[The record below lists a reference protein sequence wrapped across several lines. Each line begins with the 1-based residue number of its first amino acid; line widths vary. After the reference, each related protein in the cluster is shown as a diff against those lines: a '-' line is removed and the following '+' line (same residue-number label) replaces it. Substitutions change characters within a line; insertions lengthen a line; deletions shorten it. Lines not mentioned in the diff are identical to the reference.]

1 VNTTGWLRGLEVT
14 AGGTGIVSHAGLA
27 LLRSLADKTGLTGGL
42 SRALVSDRLL
52 VHDRGRVLADLACA
66 IADGAQVISDFRV
79 MGDQQELFGLVAS
92 VPTCWRALNETAAGG
107 GRALARVTAAVNAA
121 RRVAWTQIEARHGAL
136 PGVAIADKVLEGVTC
151 LRLDATVVACHSEK
165 QGAEPNFKGFGLHPL
180 GCWCD
185 NTGEPLAAT
194 LRPGSAGSN
203 TTADHLEVLA
213 AAITALP
220 PAFRRR
226 LMVTC
231 DGAGASHGLIERL
244 DALAARPGHQL
255 IYSVGWE
262 LGERERTAIA
272 AVPGQAWQIA
282 IDHHGEARERR
293 AEGACSDRG
302 CAHRPCWVEE
312 AHITELTPLLRH
324 GPGGD
329 QLDSWPA
336 TMRVFARRE
345 RPHPGAQLTLFE
357 AEDGWRYS
365 LWVTN
370 LPARLRGWRANPAY
384 IDAAHRVHARVED
397 CVRTGKDTGIGK
409 FPAASFALNQA
420 WLAASLIA
428 ATLLAWLRLLALDGS
443 LAKAEPKTLRYRI
456 LHAAARL
463 TRSGRRRYLKIAATW
478 PWAPA
483 IATAWNRITALPQAP

>member
-1 VNTTGWLRGLEVT
+1 MNTTGWLKGLGVT

-27 LLRSLADKTGLTGGL
+27 LLRALADRTGLTGDL
-42 SRALVSDRLL
+42 SRALASDRLL
-52 VHDRGRVLADLACA
+52 VHDRGQVLADLACA
-66 IADGAQVISDFRV
+66 IADGAEVISDFRV
-79 MGDQQELFGLVAS
+79 MADQQELFGLVAS
-92 VPTCWRALNETAAGG
+92 VPTAWRTLNEIAAGR
-107 GRALARVTAAVNAA
+107 GRALARVNGAVNAA
-121 RRVAWTQIEARHGAL
+121 RRRAWAAIEARHGTL
-136 PGVAIADKVLEGVTC
+136 PGVPIADKVLEGVIC
-151 LRLDATVVACHSEK
+151 LRLDASVVPCHSDKE
-165 QGAEPNFKGFGLHPL
+165 GAEPNFKGFGLHPL

-185 NTGEPLAAT
+185 NTSEPLAAM
-194 LRPGSAGSN
+194 LRKGSAGSN
-203 TTADHLEVLA
+203 TTADHLAVLA
-213 AAITALP
+213 GAITALP
-220 PAFRRR
+220 PKYRRR

-272 AVPGQAWQIA
+272 AVPQQAWQIA
-282 IDHHGEARERR
+282 IGPEGEARERR
-293 AEGACSDRG
+293 AEAACADRG
-302 CAHRPCWVEE
+302 CGHRKCWVEE
-312 AHITELTPLLRH
+312 AHVTELTGLLRE
-324 GPGGD
+324 GPAGD
-329 QLDSWPA
+329 RLDSWPA
-336 TMRVFARRE
+336 SMRIFARRE

-397 CVRTGKDTGIGK
+397 AVRTGKDTGLGK
-409 FPAASFALNQA
+409 FPSHLFALNQA
-420 WLAASLIA
+420 WLAAALTA
-428 ATLLAWLRLLALDGS
+428 ATLLAWLRLLALGGD

-456 LHAAARL
+456 LHAAGRL
-463 TRSGRRRYLKIAATW
+463 VRGGRRRRLKIAATW
-478 PWAPA
+478 PWAAA

>member
-1 VNTTGWLRGLEVT
+1 VKGTGWLKGLEVT
-14 AGGTGIVSHAGLA
+14 TGGTGIVSHAGLA
-27 LLRSLADKTGLTGGL
+27 LLRALADKTGLTGGL
-42 SRALVSDRLL
+42 SKALASDRLL
-52 VHDRGRVLADLACA
+52 VHDRGRVLSDLACA
-66 IADGAQVISDFRV
+66 IADGAEVIGDFRV
-79 MGDQQELFGLVAS
+79 MSDQQALFGLVAS
-92 VPTCWRALNETAAGG
+92 VPTAWRTLNEIAAGN
-107 GRALARVTAAVNAA
+107 GRALARVNGAVNAV
-121 RRVAWTQIEARHGAL
+121 RRRAWAAIEARHGAL
-136 PGVAIADKVLEGVTC
+136 PGVRIADKVLEGVTC
-151 LRLDATVVACHSEK
+151 LRLDASVVPCHSEK

-185 NTGEPLAAT
+185 NTTEPLAAM

-203 TTADHLEVLA
+203 TAADHLTVLA
-213 AAITALP
+213 GAITALP
-220 PAFRRR
+220 PKYRRR

-231 DGAGASHGLIERL
+231 DGAGASHDLIERL
-244 DALAARPGHQL
+244 DTLASRPGYQL

-272 AVPGQAWQIA
+272 AVPEQAWQIA
-282 IDHHGEARERR
+282 VDTRGEVRERR
-293 AEGACSDRG
+293 ADDACADRG
-302 CAHRPCWVEE
+302 CAHRRCWIEE
-312 AHITELTPLLRH
+312 ACVTELTGLLRE

-329 QLDSWPA
+329 QLDGWPK

-397 CVRTGKDTGIGK
+397 AIRTGKDTGLGK
-409 FPAASFALNQA
+409 FPSHLFALNQA
-420 WLAASLIA
+420 WLAAALTA
-428 ATLLAWLRLLALDGS
+428 ATLLAWLRLLALDGA

-463 TRSGRRRYLKIAATW
+463 TRGGRRRRLKISAAW
-478 PWAPA
+478 PWAAA